1 MRRDTNTKI
10 RGRSSAGGRGGVVAT
25 NNAGKSMVS
34 EANER
39 SELAIYD
46 RSRLGANRTKPT
58 SINNNYHSRGQKEM
72 QNTNQNTNQTTNQ
85 NAEYQQQVQQQTE
98 ARQVN
103 EFEIYCP
110 YKNEYRTIKSTSLL
124 FAIKAAW
131 FEFNNYTSDF
141 QIHDVVFCRLSTN
154 PYFRMHTVTNTG
166 YVVPHTAR
174 IHMQS
179 VGSWLNTQSDNRDK
193 NLDRDDLELMVLRR

>member
-1 MRRDTNTKI
+1 M
-10 RGRSSAGGRGGVVAT
+10 AT
-25 NNAGKSMVS
+25 NNAGKSMMS

-39 SELAIYD
+39 SELVIYN
-46 RSRLGANRTKPT
+46 RSKLGANRTKPT
-58 SINNNYHSRGQKEM
+58 SINNKYHSRGQTVM
-72 QNTNQNTNQTTNQ
+72 QNANTNQNEQ
-85 NAEYQQQVQQQTE
+85 YKQQTE
-98 ARQVN
+98 TRQVN

-154 PYFRMHTVTNTG
+154 PYFRMHTVTDTG